1 MSVNDI
7 SGLPI
12 LEVFSDDRV
21 VMGTFGRNTLVVSG
35 STVTVSGSLLLSG
48 SSNIAGGGSGTGFPF
63 SGSAIITGSLLIS
76 GSPSTELTVVG
87 DSIFTGSVV
96 MSGSTQPELRVIG
109 ESVISGSLLVSGSGI
124 TTSGVLTNALA
135 SRTAWTAGSNIT
147 NPAAFPNSTDGNAAT
162 RWDTAAFQ
170 TAGQIYA
177 VNFNETLTVNTFIMD
192 TTGSP
197 NDYPTL
203 FDISSSLDGTNWTSI
218 GTVAGATITTYNFS
232 SPVTTRQLQF
242 RIITPRGSNYWSVHE
257 FNVSQSRGAGALT
270 ASGSVIFNGI
280 TDTTTTNKV
289 LVLET
294 STGRVFTTSS
304 VGGGGSG
311 TGFPFSGSAVIT
323 GSLIISGSSPDNVG
337 VLRIN
342 NTTPFGAGVHFPA
355 ARFLQSD
362 GHSYGIVADFKTS
375 GSGDRPAILF
385 SADTPHSWQ
394 VGQGVY
400 QANDNFSIGYRP
412 SSDPNAFTNWAT
424 ASIIITSGTLNVGL
438 GTTAPVAK
446 LQVQGNVSASSYTSS
461 VSNAVGFL
469 GTSSFAITAS
479 YALSAAGAGG
489 SGTGFPFSGSARIT
503 GSLVVSGSSTSS
515 ILDVYKS
522 GSTVF
527 TVEGSQGQLFSVTD
541 SLSGSLMS
549 VNDITGLPILE
560 VFSDDRVV
568 MGTFGRNT
576 LVVTGSRVGIDKAT
590 PTADLDVS
598 GSVLVTGSFIATN
611 MILPSTASILPQ
623 TGSMFYSSSFIYV
636 YDGTRYRSASLI

>member
-21 VMGTFGRNTLVVSG
+21 VMGSYNRNTLVVSG
-35 STVTVSGSLLLSG
+35 STVTISGSLNISG
-48 SSNIAGGGSGTGFPF
+48 SFLATASFAISSSFSTASSRATTASFATTASYALNAATGGSGTGFPF
-63 SGSAIITGSLLIS
+63 SGSAVIT
-76 GSPSTELTVVG
+76 
-87 DSIFTGSVV
+87 
-96 MSGSTQPELRVIG
+96 
-109 ESVISGSLLVSGSGI
+109 GSLLVSGSGI
-124 TTSGVLTNALA
+124 TTSGVLTNAVA
-135 SRTAWTAGSNIT
+135 SRTVWTDGSNIT

-162 RWDTAAFQ
+162 RWDTSAFQ

-203 FDISSSLDGTNWTSI
+203 FDISSSLDGTNWTPI
-218 GTVAGATITTYNFS
+218 GTVSGATVTTYNFTPS
-232 SPVTTRQLQF
+232 ITTRQLQF
-242 RIITPRGSNYWSVHE
+242 RIITARAGNYWSVHE

-294 STGRVFTTSS
+294 STGRLFTTSS
-304 VGGGGSG
+304 VAGGGSG

-323 GSLIISGSSPDNVG
+323 GSL
-337 VLRIN
+337 
-342 NTTPFGAGVHFPA
+342 
-355 ARFLQSD
+355 
-362 GHSYGIVADFKTS
+362 
-375 GSGDRPAILF
+375 
-385 SADTPHSWQ
+385 
-394 VGQGVY
+394 
-400 QANDNFSIGYRP
+400 
-412 SSDPNAFTNWAT
+412 
-424 ASIIITSGTLNVGL
+424 
-438 GTTAPVAK
+438 
-446 LQVQGNVSASSYTSS
+446 
-461 VSNAVGFL
+461 
-469 GTSSFAITAS
+469 
-479 YALSAAGAGG
+479 
-489 SGTGFPFSGSARIT
+489 
-503 GSLVVSGSSTSS
+503 VVSGSSTSS
-515 ILDVYKS
+515 IFDVYKS
-522 GSTVF
+522 GSTVLSI
-527 TVEGSQGQLFSVTD
+527 EGSQGQLFSVTD

-576 LVVTGSRVGIDKAT
+576 LVVTGSRVGIDKAI
-590 PTADLDVS
+590 PTADLDIS

-636 YDGTRYRSASLI
+636 YDGTRYRSASLV